1 MRVILLALSILAG
14 CVAGTSA
21 QSATTVAVPAA
32 LSEALAAYGCVHIAD
47 DAEVLRN
54 RRRWWV
60 SLKAFTGGDGDF
72 AFYCQN
78 AAEKLTSRLVVVV
91 KSKNNP
97 WRGCD
102 AVVDSWHEQSRPWFP
117 NDLVVVN
124 AGPRY
129 ARHTD
134 LSQWWLVSTSRNPK
148 VTYGPAGV
156 KTPDP
161 IIDTIGDGGAGT
173 LYACYSR
180 QWYRI
185 GLD

>member
-1 MRVILLALSILAG
+1 MRVILLALAIL
-14 CVAGTSA
+14 TSCITDTAA
-21 QSATTVAVPAA
+21 QSTTISLPAT
-32 LSEALAAYGCVHIAD
+32 LSATLAEYGCVHIAD
-47 DAEVLRN
+47 DAEVLQN

-60 SLKAFTGGDGDF
+60 SLKPFTGGDADF
-72 AFYCQN
+72 AFYCQS
-78 AAEKLTSRLVVVV
+78 AADKLMSRLVVVV
-91 KSKNNP
+91 TGENNP

-102 AVVDSWHEQSRPWFP
+102 TVVDSWHERSRPWFP
-117 NDLVVVN
+117 YDLVVVN

-129 ARHTD
+129 ARNID
-134 LSQWWLVSTSRNPK
+134 LSQWWLVSSSRNPK

-156 KTPDP
+156 KVPDP

-180 QWYRI
+180 EWYRI

>member
-1 MRVILLALSILAG
+1 MRVILLSLFILKAI
-14 CVAGTSA
+14 ADTFA
-21 QSATTVAVPAA
+21 QSTTIVAVPAA
-32 LSEALAAYGCVHIAD
+32 LSEALAEYGCLHIAD

-54 RRRWWV
+54 RRRWWI
-60 SLKAFTGGDGDF
+60 SLKSFTGGDADF
-72 AFYCQN
+72 AFYCQSASDRLN
-78 AAEKLTSRLVVVV
+78 SRLVVLA
-91 KSKNNP
+91 KSEKNP

-102 AVVDSWHEQSRPWFP
+102 AVVDSWHERIRPWFP
-117 NDLVVVN
+117 YDLTVVN

-129 ARHTD
+129 ERGAD
-134 LSQWWLVSTSRNPK
+134 LSRWWLVSSSRNPK
-148 VTYGPAGV
+148 VTYGPTGV
-156 KTPDP
+156 KIPDP